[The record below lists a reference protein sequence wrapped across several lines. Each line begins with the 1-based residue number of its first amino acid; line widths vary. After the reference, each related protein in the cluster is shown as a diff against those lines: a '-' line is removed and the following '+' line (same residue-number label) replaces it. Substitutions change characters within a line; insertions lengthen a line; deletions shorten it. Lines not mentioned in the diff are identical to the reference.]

1 MYKRYIMDAIKIPE
15 GYNRVMPYLILKGAA
30 DFLSFAKVVFGAEEK
45 ARHLKEDG
53 TIMHAEIAI
62 GDSIIMVTEASAL
75 YGAENAGMF
84 VYVAN
89 ADAAYAKALEL
100 KATSIMSVAD
110 QSYGRS
116 GGIKD
121 PFGNTWWITTHK

>member
-1 MYKRYIMDAIKIPE
+1 MDAIQIPV

-30 DFLSFAKVVFGAEEK
+30 DFLTFAKEVLGAEEK
-45 ARHLKEDG
+45 AKHLKEDG
-53 TIMHAEIAI
+53 TIMHAEISI
-62 GDSIIMVTEASAL
+62 GDSMIMVTESSAL
-75 YGAENAGMF
+75 YGVENAGMF

-89 ADAAYAKALEL
+89 ADDAYNKALKL
-100 KATSIMSVAD
+100 NATSIMPVAD